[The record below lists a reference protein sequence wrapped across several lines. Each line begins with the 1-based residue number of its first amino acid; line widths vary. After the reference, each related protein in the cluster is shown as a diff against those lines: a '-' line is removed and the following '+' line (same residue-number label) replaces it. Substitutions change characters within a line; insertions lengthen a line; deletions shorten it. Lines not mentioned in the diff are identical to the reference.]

1 MSNWIKVESF
11 SLDEDLGELAAFLQ
25 AHRMPCRFSEENN
38 CQVLW
43 TSEQSLAEPLRELV
57 RKWRDGGAQLEM
69 PQAQIPVAVRQPFCP
84 LTILLILLSLAGAA
98 LVTWGP
104 ELLVGQF
111 TAQPIVEQ
119 GGVRYLMKLSY
130 ALEAGQWWRLWTP
143 AFLHFGILHI
153 VFNSLWL
160 WVLGRQLETGTGWR
174 WLLGIFLW
182 TALVSNLAQYWWE
195 PESIFGGM
203 SGVVYGFI
211 GFLLPLQRRGPR
223 WAYLPPGLIIF
234 MLGWLVVCGLGIVDI
249 FIDGS
254 VANAAHTGGL
264 LAGIVA
270 GLLYGALYRPRNGR
284 NTTE

>member
-25 AHRMPCRFSEENN
+25 AHRMPCRFSEESN

-160 WVLGRQLETGTGWR
+160 WVLGRQLETGAGWR

-211 GFLLPLQRRGPR
+211 GFLLPLQRGGPR

-270 GLLYGALYRPRNGR
+270 GLLYRALYRPRNGR